1 MGRGDTFRCGSALM
15 IFDSIFSGV
24 IRSPWR
30 RALLAAVALTGVAL
44 IPSVAQAQNYVWG
57 GTGRTTTTSDYN
69 LGTNWSNPPA
79 NPPPVASGQSA
90 EFSNAGSSTVTVT
103 AGPITPDSWTFDA
116 NSQSYTVSGQA
127 VNFGNA
133 ATLTNNANAGQSISI
148 INNMTGTNLTQAG
161 TSTLTLSGSNSFTN
175 VNITAGT
182 LALNGTGS
190 VGASSVVT
198 LGGTGVLDISQT
210 TSGASI
216 GSLADDG
223 VGTAAV
229 KLGSQSLTIT
239 NAGSGNSGRFSGAIT
254 GGGIGGGSGGGLTLS
269 GGEQFLSGTN
279 TYTGVTTVSFSA
291 LALSGSG
298 SIANSSLVTVENLG
312 EFDISFLTSGAS
324 IKSLG
329 GDNTSQV
336 TLGGNTL
343 TITQGNSTFYGQIRD
358 GGLSECICVG
368 SIAITGGTETFAGA
382 NRYSGG
388 TTISGGTLIISG
400 VGTLG
405 ANTGSTTITGG
416 TLDLGGTTGVQQ
428 ASLTQSGG
436 TVQNGTLTLSSNYT
450 MSGGTLASNA
460 TIVAALFEMSAGN
473 VAGVL
478 SGSGELD
485 KTGSGTLTLLGANT
499 YSGNTVVTGGTVA
512 IGNSSAFGTGNVTFG
527 DGTTLAFVANGLTL
541 TNLFSLVG
549 ADPTIDTGTNTITMG
564 GVISGAGALT
574 KLGSGTLI
582 LSANNTYTGATTVAV
597 GTLDVTGSIAAS
609 GLTTVNSAA
618 ILTGTGTVGN
628 ASILTGGTLAPGN
641 GTPGSSITV
650 AGNLA
655 FQSAA
660 LFLVQVNPATASF
673 ANVTGTAALGGATVS
688 AVFAN
693 GSYIAKRYT
702 ILIGTGGVSG
712 TFGSLVNSNLPSG
725 FSDSL
730 SYDATHAYLNLT
742 LGFGVPPGLNGNQQN
757 VGNALTNFFNSNGGI
772 ATVFGMLT
780 PAGLTQASGEIATA
794 TQHATFDAMNLFTGL
809 LTDPFIGERCEGVA
823 RGVRA
828 AAEAQDPW
836 ADECRFKRQPGPDA
850 QASLVYKAPP
860 AAIFDRRW
868 SVWAAGYGG
877 SETTSGNAALGSNTA
892 TSRVYGTVVGADYRL
907 SPSTLAGFALAGGG
921 TNFGIANALGTGRS
935 DLFQAGAF
943 IRHTAGQAYVTGAL
957 AYGWQD
963 VTTNRS
969 VTIAG
974 IDQLQAEFNSNA
986 VSGRV
991 EGGYRFAT
999 PSIAAV
1005 PYAAGQFTT
1014 YNIPAYAE
1022 QVLSGA
1028 NTFALNYAARDVT
1041 ALRSELG
1048 LRADNSYGLADT
1060 ILTLRGRFAWA
1071 HNFNPDASVAATFQT
1086 LPGASFVVNGAA
1098 QAHEAALTT
1107 ASAELK
1113 WRNGWSLVATFEG
1126 EFSNTTAGYA
1136 GKGSVR
1142 YQW

>member
-1 MGRGDTFRCGSALM
+1 M
-15 IFDSIFSGV
+15 
-24 IRSPWR
+24 
-30 RALLAAVALTGVAL
+30 
-44 IPSVAQAQNYVWG
+44 
-57 GTGRTTTTSDYN
+57 
-69 LGTNWSNPPA
+69 
-79 NPPPVASGQSA
+79 
-90 EFSNAGSSTVTVT
+90 
-103 AGPITPDSWTFDA
+103 
-116 NSQSYTVSGQA
+116 
-127 VNFGNA
+127 
-133 ATLTNNANAGQSISI
+133 
-148 INNMTGTNLTQAG
+148 
-161 TSTLTLSGSNSFTN
+161 
-175 VNITAGT
+175 
-182 LALNGTGS
+182 
-190 VGASSVVT
+190 
-198 LGGTGVLDISQT
+198 
-210 TSGASI
+210 
-216 GSLADDG
+216 
-223 VGTAAV
+223 
-229 KLGSQSLTIT
+229 
-239 NAGSGNSGRFSGAIT
+239 
-254 GGGIGGGSGGGLTLS
+254 
-269 GGEQFLSGTN
+269 
-279 TYTGVTTVSFSA
+279 
-291 LALSGSG
+291 
-298 SIANSSLVTVENLG
+298 
-312 EFDISFLTSGAS
+312 
-324 IKSLG
+324 
-329 GDNTSQV
+329 
-336 TLGGNTL
+336 
-343 TITQGNSTFYGQIRD
+343 
-358 GGLSECICVG
+358 
-368 SIAITGGTETFAGA
+368 
-382 NRYSGG
+382 
-388 TTISGGTLIISG
+388 
-400 VGTLG
+400 
-405 ANTGSTTITGG
+405 
-416 TLDLGGTTGVQQ
+416 
-428 ASLTQSGG
+428 
-436 TVQNGTLTLSSNYT
+436 
-450 MSGGTLASNA
+450 
-460 TIVAALFEMSAGN
+460 
-473 VAGVL
+473 
-478 SGSGELD
+478 
-485 KTGSGTLTLLGANT
+485 
-499 YSGNTVVTGGTVA
+499 
-512 IGNSSAFGTGNVTFG
+512 
-527 DGTTLAFVANGLTL
+527 
-541 TNLFSLVG
+541 
-549 ADPTIDTGTNTITMG
+549 
-564 GVISGAGALT
+564 
-574 KLGSGTLI
+574 
-582 LSANNTYTGATTVAV
+582 

-868 SVWAAGYGG
+868 SVWAAGYG